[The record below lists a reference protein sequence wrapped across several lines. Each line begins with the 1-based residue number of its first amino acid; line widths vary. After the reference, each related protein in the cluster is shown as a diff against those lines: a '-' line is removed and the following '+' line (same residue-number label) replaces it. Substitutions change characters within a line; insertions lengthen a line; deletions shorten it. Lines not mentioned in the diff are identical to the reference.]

1 MRNYQKSCITYS
13 GVERSSNIFF
23 FYITCMKMSQCKMVS
38 LSVWL
43 PTSCG
48 KNIGIGF
55 FLRLC
60 DIFQILHDDNLH
72 QVLHFQ
78 ASLGD
83 LN

>member
-1 MRNYQKSCITYS
+1 
-13 GVERSSNIFF
+13 
-23 FYITCMKMSQCKMVS
+23 MVS